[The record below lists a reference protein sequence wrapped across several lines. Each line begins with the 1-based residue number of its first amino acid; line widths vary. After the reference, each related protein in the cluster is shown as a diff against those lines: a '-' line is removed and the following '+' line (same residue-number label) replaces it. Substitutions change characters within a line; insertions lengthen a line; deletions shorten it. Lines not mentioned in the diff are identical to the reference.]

1 MKHFK
6 GNTLLIELMIVLLF
20 FALSQAIILQVFA
33 SAQQVNRNGSIRNAA
48 LMQAEN
54 TAEVLA
60 AGNADAETT
69 LVSLGYTLDR
79 DARYIADYPSDGY
92 RLSAQITRFTQPAG
106 VLTTVTITALQEER
120 RLFTL
125 PAVRYQGV
133 RLP

>member
-33 SAQQVNRNGSIRNAA
+33 SAQQTNRTVSLRNAA
-48 LMQAEN
+48 LMQAQN
-54 TAEVLA
+54 TAEFLA
-60 AGNADAETT
+60 VATTDAETA
-69 LVSLGYTLDR
+69 LLSLGYTADS
-79 DARYIADYPSDGY
+79 DALFIADHPSEGY
-92 RLSAQITRFTQPAG
+92 QLTAQISRFTQPSG
-106 VLTTVTITALQEER
+106 VLTTVTITARQEGR
-120 RLFTL
+120 PLFTL